1 MKKIKT
7 FSEYF
12 FLPNTAAS
20 LLHDRINIFEHIKK
34 KHGQDIYGAARN
46 LEDLI
51 KKHTKIQLDIY
62 FIKPCIKENLIPNFA
77 KVNVAI
83 KHGTHGTHGD
93 RNAKQTW
100 PKED

>member
-1 MKKIKT
+1 MI
-7 FSEYF
+7 ELIY
-12 FLPNTAAS
+12 L
-20 LLHDRINIFEHIKK
+20 NISRKSMGK
-34 KHGQDIYGAARN
+34 IYGAARN

-93 RNAKQTW
+93 RNAKQT
-100 PKED
+100 

>member
-1 MKKIKT
+1 MGK
-7 FSEYF
+7 
-12 FLPNTAAS
+12 
-20 LLHDRINIFEHIKK
+20 
-34 KHGQDIYGAARN
+34 IYGAARN

-83 KHGTHGTHGD
+83 KHGMQKIEMKIVH
-93 RNAKQTW
+93 AVM
-100 PKED
+100 